1 MSSSG
6 LNSGLYEQ
14 ICRYA
19 ELTDQALVEIRKEH
33 DSAVGRFREQLGKFL
48 TELDSARQEDL
59 SARLIWL
66 IFHDTLKMSGTEI
79 TKLGKKL
86 IQGSQDGAV
95 ITSLERLASALA
107 QEQAEVRSRMKGSV
121 R

>member
-1 MSSSG
+1 MSWSG

-19 ELTDQALVEIRKEH
+19 ELTDQALVEIRNE
-33 DSAVGRFREQLGKFL
+33 SAGTSGHGREQLGRVL
-48 TELDSARQEDL
+48 SELSSKRQEDL

-66 IFHDTLKMSGTEI
+66 VFHDTLKMSEQGI
-79 TKLGKKL
+79 AKLGNRL
-86 IQGSQDGAV
+86 IQGDRDGSV
-95 ITSLERLASALA
+95 ITSLERLATALA
-107 QEQAEVRSRMKGSV
+107 QEQAEVRSRMRGSV

>member
-1 MSSSG
+1 MSWSG

-19 ELTDQALVEIRKEH
+19 ELTDQALVELKGETH
-33 DSAVGRFREQLGKFL
+33 VTSGPGRERLGKFL
-48 TELDSARQEDL
+48 SELDSLRQENL

-66 IFHDTLKMSGTEI
+66 IFHDTLKMSAVEI
-79 TKLGKKL
+79 GKLGKTL
-86 IQGSQDGAV
+86 IQGAGDDSVIAPLEKLAAV
-95 ITSLERLASALA
+95 LA
-107 QEQAEVRSRMKGSV
+107 QEQAEVRSRMRGSI